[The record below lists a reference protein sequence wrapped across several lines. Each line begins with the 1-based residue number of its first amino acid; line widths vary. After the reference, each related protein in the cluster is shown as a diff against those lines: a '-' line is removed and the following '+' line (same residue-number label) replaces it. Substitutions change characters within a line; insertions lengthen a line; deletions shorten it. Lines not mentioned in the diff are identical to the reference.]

1 MGAQRVYLHVGAPKS
16 GTTYLQARL
25 AANARS
31 LAAQG
36 LQVPTTRRT
45 VPRARAHFQA
55 ALDLLGQDWGGP
67 PGHAAGAW
75 PRLLDA
81 VDPDVPAVVVSHEIL
96 APAPPTVVRRALAD
110 LAGARGTPGAGSGT
124 REVHLV
130 LTAREPAGAFA
141 SAWQE
146 SLKQG
151 RRWSL
156 ARFLDL
162 AESRRGWWYHA
173 LDLPSV
179 LATWAAD
186 LPPERVHLVTV
197 PPVSG
202 GQDELWRRF
211 ADALGCDPDAGPR
224 RPAAANPSLGVVE
237 AAVLRRLN
245 ETSGRERADDLRAQR
260 IATLLGPGGLEERRS
275 SRLALPAARAAWAAS
290 EADRWHAWLTE
301 HPVTVHGSTA
311 DLLPA
316 PSVDPAGPDT
326 DGTGGAP
333 TDPDDVPD
341 DVLLERA
348 EEVRRRLDLAGPGRA
363 ATLRRRARLARDLLR
378 GEA

>member
-1 MGAQRVYLHVGAPKS
+1 MAAQRVYLHVGAPKS

-31 LAAQG
+31 LARRG
-36 LQVPTTRRT
+36 VQVPTPRRT
-45 VPRARAHFQA
+45 LPRSRAHFQA
-55 ALDLLGQDWGGP
+55 ALDLLDQDWGGP
-67 PGHAAGAW
+67 PGHAVGAW

-81 VDPDVPAVVVSHEIL
+81 VDPRAAAVVVSHEIL
-96 APAPPTVVRRALAD
+96 APAPATVVRRALAD
-110 LAGARGTPGAGSGT
+110 LAGARGTRGTGT
-124 REVHLV
+124 REVHVV
-130 LTAREPAGAFA
+130 LTAREPSGALA

-151 RRWSL
+151 RRWSF

-173 LDLPSV
+173 LDLPAV
-179 LATWAAD
+179 LGTWSAD

-211 ADALGCDPDAGPR
+211 CEALACDPSAGPR
-224 RPAAANPSLGVVE
+224 RPEASNPSLGVVE

-260 IATLLGPGGLEERRS
+260 IDTLLGPGGLEERRS
-275 SRLALPAARAAWAAS
+275 PRLGLPPGRRRWAAG

-301 HPVTVHGSTA
+301 HPVTVHGSLA

-316 PSVDPAGPDT
+316 PAPPADTVPDPADPADP
-326 DGTGGAP
+326 A
-333 TDPDDVPD
+333 DPDAVPD
-341 DVLLERA
+341 AVLLERA
-348 EEVRRRLDLAGPGRA
+348 AEVQRSLDLAGSGHVDS
-363 ATLRRRARLARDLLR
+363 LRRRTRLVRDLLR
-378 GEA
+378 GDG